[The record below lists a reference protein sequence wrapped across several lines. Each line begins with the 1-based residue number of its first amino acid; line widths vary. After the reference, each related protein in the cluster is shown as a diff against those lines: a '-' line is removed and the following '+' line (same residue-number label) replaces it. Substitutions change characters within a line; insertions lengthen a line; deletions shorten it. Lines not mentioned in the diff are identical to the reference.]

1 MKEFNPCLFPSRL
14 TELRKAKKLTQ
25 LQMAERVPVSRTGY
39 SSWEQGKSK
48 PDLEDLFKLCVFFNV
63 SADFLLGLSDVANTT
78 QINVQPITT
87 PRNPLGDLLPEYRQQ
102 AETYLS
108 FLRQQ
113 QAAQL
118 EASKE
123 EA

>member
-1 MKEFNPCLFPSRL
+1 MKVFDPTLFTSRL
-14 TELRKAKKLTQ
+14 TELRKEKKLTQ
-25 LQMAERVPVSRTGY
+25 LQMAENLPVSRTGY

-48 PDLEDLFKLCVFFNV
+48 PDLDNFFKLCLFFNV
-63 SADFLLGLSDVANTT
+63 SADYLLGLSDISNKTQVNILPTT
-78 QINVQPITT
+78 TL
-87 PRNPLGDLLPEYRQQ
+87 RNPLDNLLPEYRQQ
-102 AETYLS
+102 AETYLA

-118 EASKE
+118 SAGKE

>member
-1 MKEFNPCLFPSRL
+1 MKEFDPNIFPLRL
-14 TELRKAKKLTQ
+14 TELRKSKKLTQ

-48 PDLEDLFKLCVFFNV
+48 PDLGDLFKLCVFFNV
-63 SADFLLGLSDVANTT
+63 SADYLLGLSNVSNTT
-78 QINVQPITT
+78 QITIRPITT
-87 PRNPLGDLLPEYRQQ
+87 PRDSLDSLLPEYREQ

-113 QAAQL
+113 QEAHLAAN
-118 EASKE
+118 KE
-123 EA
+123 KA